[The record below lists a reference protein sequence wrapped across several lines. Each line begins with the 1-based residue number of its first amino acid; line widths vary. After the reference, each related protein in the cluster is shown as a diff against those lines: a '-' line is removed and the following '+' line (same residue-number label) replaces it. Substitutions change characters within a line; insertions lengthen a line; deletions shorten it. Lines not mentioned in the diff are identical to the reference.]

1 MKKFINLCLFSVS
14 AAVLTAVP
22 AAAAKKNAV
31 AVPKEQAAKPAQKT
45 VPKPPVIPEKKQPF
59 ELWMTA
65 RNKAFECID
74 KKQYDEALKFFDQ
87 AEKEADRGVWK
98 NYTLYDKVRL
108 LTTIKR
114 SGEALELLS
123 QKVSRDRN
131 TPYHRARV
139 ALMRGEIFIVQE
151 KYDEAV
157 KELTPLLASEVKNWI
172 PADAAL
178 ALGKICEARK
188 DDAGARKYYRS
199 VLNDREFLPGIRSK
213 GLIAEVKMFEKRKE
227 YAQGLAYLDARKNI
241 EQLPPDRVIDIAFL
255 RSELQ
260 IAMKDLKS
268 ARATLDEA
276 MGIPGKPSPW
286 YAALLTRMAKI
297 SYQRKYFQDA
307 QNLMRRARS
316 VRGAAWGYDREFHK
330 EVDRTIARI
339 NRERIQR
346 ERKARIQK
354 ERRAR
359 IERQRKAQLERE
371 RRAKLERERK
381 AKQKPEKK

>member
-1 MKKFINLCLFSVS
+1 MKKLIALCLFSAS
-14 AAVLTAVP
+14 AAAL
-22 AAAAKKNAV
+22 AAAPAAKKAPV
-31 AVPKEQAAKPAQKT
+31 TPPAQKT
-45 VPKPPVIPEKKQPF
+45 APQKPVIPEKKQPF

-65 RNKAFECID
+65 QNQAFESIA

-87 AEKEADRGVWK
+87 AEKEANRGVWK
-98 NYTLYDKVRL
+98 NYTLYEKVRL
-108 LTTIKR
+108 LTQINR
-114 SGEALELLS
+114 HSEALELLD
-123 QKVSRDRN
+123 QRVSRDRN
-131 TPYHRARV
+131 TSYHRARV
-139 ALMRGEIFIVQE
+139 GLMRGEIFIAQG

-157 KELTPLLASEVKNWI
+157 RELTPLLDTEVKNWI

-178 ALGKICEARK
+178 ALGKICEARQ

-199 VLNDREFLPGIRSK
+199 LLKDTGFLPGIRSK
-213 GLIAEVKMFEKRKE
+213 GLIAEVKLLEKRKE
-227 YAQGLAYLDARKNI
+227 YTQALAYLDANKNI
-241 EQLPPDRVIDIAFL
+241 EQLPPDRAVDIAFL

-260 IAMKDLKS
+260 IAMKDLKG

-297 SYQRKYFQDA
+297 SYQRKHFQDA

-330 EVDRTIARI
+330 EVDRTIARL

-346 ERKARIQK
+346 ERRAKLQK

-359 IERQRKAQLERE
+359 MERQRKAKLERE
-371 RRAKLERERK
+371 RKAKLERERK
-381 AKQKPEKK
+381 AKQQTEKK

>member
-1 MKKFINLCLFSVS
+1 MILYLGAPNYRIKV
-14 AAVLTAVP
+14 TATDY
-22 AAAAKKNAV
+22 K
-31 AVPKEQAAKPAQKT
+31 KPADRL
-45 VPKPPVIPEKKQPF
+45 V
-59 ELWMTA
+59 EL
-65 RNKAFECID
+65 AF
-74 KKQYDEALKFFDQ
+74 
-87 AEKEADRGVWK
+87 
-98 NYTLYDKVRL
+98 
-108 LTTIKR
+108 
-114 SGEALELLS
+114 
-123 QKVSRDRN
+123 
-131 TPYHRARV
+131 
-139 ALMRGEIFIVQE
+139 M
-151 KYDEAV
+151 
-157 KELTPLLASEVKNWI
+157 
-172 PADAAL
+172 
-178 ALGKICEARK
+178 
-188 DDAGARKYYRS
+188 
-199 VLNDREFLPGIRSK
+199 
-213 GLIAEVKMFEKRKE
+213 
-227 YAQGLAYLDARKNI
+227 
-241 EQLPPDRVIDIAFL
+241 

-268 ARATLDEA
+268 ARTTLDEA